1 MFVKVAFPIPTEQT
15 FDYGVPAAQTTAVA
29 VGKRVRAPFG
39 NKVQTGYVIAVSATA
54 EVENPKDIIDIVDP
68 EPLFGLRE
76 LDFYRWVADYYLYPL
91 GKALQE
97 ILPGGGNVRTKTEKI
112 LTACPTTAVT
122 TLTERQRLALAAVR
136 RESGVSRAELTR
148 LNRNAPPRVVRTD
161 PPAFKNDVSSDLDK
175 ITVTFSQPMTDQ
187 SWSWT
192 GGGDT
197 YPEVVGKVAYNATRT
212 VCTLPVKLQP
222 GKVYWVGVNSPS
234 HRNFKSASGVP
245 VPTYV
250 ILFATAGT
258 DGKPT
263 EIPADMLASARR
275 INQAAEAGDSAVS
288 PQSIPVIVKT
298 EPAAFD
304 RDVPANLDKITVT
317 FSRPMTD
324 RSWSWTGGG
333 DTYPE
338 VVGKIA
344 YNDTQTVCTL
354 PVKLHPGK
362 VYWVGVNGP
371 SYRNFKSA
379 EGVPAPWYVILFAT
393 ADADGKPTPIPDDL
407 LQRARKINEKAKKV
421 AARAG
426 AATREE

>member
-1 MFVKVAFPIPTEQT
+1 MPRVSMINL
-15 FDYGVPAAQTTAVA
+15 AAISV
-29 VGKRVRAPFG
+29 
-39 NKVQTGYVIAVSATA
+39 
-54 EVENPKDIIDIVDP
+54 
-68 EPLFGLRE
+68 
-76 LDFYRWVADYYLYPL
+76 
-91 GKALQE
+91 
-97 ILPGGGNVRTKTEKI
+97 
-112 LTACPTTAVT
+112 
-122 TLTERQRLALAAVR
+122 LALASPLIADGSPAQLLEKGIYLEETAGDLEEATKIYGQIVARDKVEASLAAQAYYRLGTCQLKQHKFEQATDTFNQVIQRFPQETQWVR
-136 RESGVSRAELTR
+136 KARAELTR

-234 HRNFKSASGVP
+234 HRNFKSARGVP